1 MLDNNLRKC
10 YNKFGKVCI
19 IIKTRSERRFVMKYI
34 APEMEITLLETAD
47 ILLVSGDPEDGKG
60 DNATGDDEL

>member
-1 MLDNNLRKC
+1 
-10 YNKFGKVCI
+10 
-19 IIKTRSERRFVMKYI
+19 MKYI

>member
-1 MLDNNLRKC
+1 
-10 YNKFGKVCI
+10 
-19 IIKTRSERRFVMKYI
+19 MKYI

-47 ILLVSGDPEDGKG
+47 IILVSGDPEDGKG

>member
-1 MLDNNLRKC
+1 LTITCVNAIIDLV
-10 YNKFGKVCI
+10 KFVLL
-19 IIKTRSERRFVMKYI
+19 KTKSERRFVMKYI

-47 ILLVSGDPEDGKG
+47 IILVSGDPEDGKG